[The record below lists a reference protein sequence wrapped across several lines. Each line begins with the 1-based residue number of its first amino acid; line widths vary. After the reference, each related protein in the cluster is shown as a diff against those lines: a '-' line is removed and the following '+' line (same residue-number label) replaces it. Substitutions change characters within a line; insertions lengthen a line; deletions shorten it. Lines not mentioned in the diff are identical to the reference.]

1 MRPLPKPQ
9 TSYIGNEAAVA
20 AALRLLH
27 ATRLLT
33 VAGPGGGGKTRLAL
47 AVAEAAA
54 PHFPAGVAW
63 VDLDALAA
71 PELVP
76 QAAAAALGV
85 AEEPGI
91 TTADGWGD
99 LLAEHLAEHQTEDQD
114 AAHLLLVLDNCEH
127 LAAACAQLLNRLLPS
142 APGLRVLVTS
152 RVPLGAAGERVW
164 PVPLLGLPPIGEG
177 EDAIEQIAAADA
189 VRLFCA
195 RAAQV
200 APAFTL
206 HNRNAAAVA
215 HICRL
220 LDGLP
225 LAIELAAA
233 RCNVLAP
240 QQIAARLDDSLRLLA
255 RQGPASDARHPSLA
269 AAIQWSY
276 QLLSPAEQTLFA
288 RLAVF
293 RGSFTLPAVEEVGT
307 DAAIGR
313 EQMLDLI
320 ADLADKSLL
329 AVTDS
334 SSGGDELRY
343 RLLTPLRQF
352 AAEQLA
358 AAGEHDLW
366 RGRHAAWALA
376 LAERAEPHLSGAQG
390 AHWLQQLAG
399 EHDDLRGALEWC
411 AAAPARAPDGLR
423 LAAALGRFWCL
434 HGHLSEGKHW
444 LQTFLA
450 ALPPDEE
457 PQVQVNARN
466 TLARIAFLESNP
478 ASARTLSLAAL
489 ELARRLEYDEGVE
502 TAQISLGAALWELG
516 DYPAAR
522 RELEEIVR
530 YARALSHLAPLA
542 RSLNS
547 LGLVALHQGD
557 SQTAHTCFDESLALN
572 RRLGDQVGA
581 ATALYNLAS
590 QAGDG
595 GDYARAR
602 LLYGEALTLQTA
614 VGNRSVVAD
623 IQVNLGDMAAAQGD
637 FGTAAADYEAARA
650 IYDSLGTPGDNA
662 YVYAGMGEI
671 AFYQGRCDEAQRHY
685 AAALE
690 LFRAAGNRR
699 LIGRCLCWL
708 GRIACRM
715 GDLSGAAALTAE
727 ALDLRRSI
735 GHVMGILFSLDIGCA
750 ELALAAGE
758 PLVAARLLG
767 AVERARAGQ
776 GRPRAPVEAQEAERL
791 IARLHEQIS
800 VADLTLCWSEGQE
813 MTLDEAA
820 AYALDTLSP
829 ANLLRAHSRRGRE
842 LRLFALGRGRV
853 YRGDRL
859 LTAADWT
866 YSKARELVFYLLC
879 HPNSTREQIGLA
891 FWPDANAEQVR
902 KRFSAALAHA
912 RSALGREHDSIRL
925 EDGRY
930 RLDLPP
936 ASWCDLHEFRAKLLA
951 AQRLLRQGQDCEGEK
966 RQAAA
971 PLLAEAIALYG
982 GDLVEDMTTDEWP
995 LSLRTALQ
1003 QQFLDVLLLLGS
1015 LHQEG
1020 GRPEAAIAVYQR
1032 AVAHDPYLE
1041 DAHLELIRC
1050 LARSGRRRDALR
1062 QYTALA
1068 AALAELD
1075 AAPAP
1080 ATEAL
1085 AARIRRNEPV

>member
-20 AALRLLH
+20 AALRLLDE
-27 ATRLLT
+27 TSLLT
-33 VAGPGGGGKTRLAL
+33 ITGPGGGGKTRLAL
-47 AVAEAAA
+47 AVAAAGA

-63 VDLDALAA
+63 VDLDPLVA

-76 QAAAAALGV
+76 QAVGAALGV
-85 AEEPGI
+85 AEEPEI
-91 TTADGWGD
+91 ATADGWGD
-99 LLAEHLAEHQTEDQD
+99 LLAEYLAQDQS

-127 LAAACAQLLNRLLPS
+127 LAEACAHLLNRLRPS
-142 APGLRVLVTS
+142 VPGLRVLVTS
-152 RVPLGAAGERVW
+152 RVPLGARGERVW
-164 PVPLLGLPPIGEG
+164 PVPLLSLPVIGEA
-177 EDAIEQIAAADA
+177 EAVPVDQIAAADA

-206 HNRNAAAVA
+206 HERNAAAVA

-240 QQIAARLDDSLRLLA
+240 PQIAARLDDSLHLLA

-269 AAIQWSY
+269 AAIEWSH

-293 RGSFTLPAVEEVGT
+293 RGSFTLPAAEEVCT

-313 EQMLDLI
+313 GQMLDLI

-329 AVTDS
+329 ALSD
-334 SSGGDELRY
+334 GGDELRY

-358 AAGEHDLW
+358 AAGELEVW
-366 RGRHAAWALA
+366 RERHAAWCLA
-376 LAERAEPHLSGAQG
+376 LAERAEPHLPGPQGAQ
-390 AHWLQQLAG
+390 WLQRLAG
-399 EHDDLRGALEWC
+399 EHDDLRDALEWC
-411 AAAPARAPDGLR
+411 AAAPARATDGLR

-434 HGHLSEGKHW
+434 RGHLGEGKGW

-450 ALPPDEE
+450 AVPADAV
-457 PQVQVNARN
+457 PQTEVSALN
-466 TLARIAFLESNP
+466 TLARIAFLESNF
-478 ASARTLSLAAL
+478 ASARVLSLRSL
-489 ELARRLEYDEGVE
+489 ELARGLEYDEGVE

-516 DYPAAR
+516 DYAAAR

-530 YARALSHLAPLA
+530 YTRALGHLAPLA
-542 RSLNS
+542 RGLNS
-547 LGLVALHQGD
+547 LGLVAQQQGD
-557 SQTAHTCFDESLALN
+557 GRVADACFEESLSIN

-581 ATALYNLAS
+581 ATALYNLAM
-590 QAGDG
+590 QTGYA

-602 LLYGEALTLQTA
+602 LLYAEALALQTA

-637 FGTAAADYEAARA
+637 YGTAAAAYEAARA
-650 IYDSLGTPGDNA
+650 IYDSLGTPGDNG
-662 YVYAGMGEI
+662 YVYAGMGEV
-671 AFYQGRCDEAQRHY
+671 AFYQGRHDEAQRHY

-690 LFRAAGNRR
+690 LFRTAGNRR

-708 GRIACRM
+708 GRIACRQ
-715 GDLSGAAALTAE
+715 GDITGAAALTAE

-767 AVERARAGQ
+767 AVECARREQ
-776 GRPRAPVEAQEAERL
+776 GRPREPVEAQEAERL

-813 MTLDEAA
+813 MALDEAA

-829 ANLLRAHSRRGRE
+829 VNLLRAHSRRGRE

-912 RSALGREHDSIRL
+912 RSALGREHESIRL
-925 EDGRY
+925 EDGCY

-936 ASWCDLHEFRAKLLA
+936 TSWCDLHEFTAKMQA
-951 AQRLLRQGQDCEGEK
+951 AQRLLRQGQD
-966 RQAAA
+966 RQAAV
-971 PLLAEAIALYG
+971 PLLAEAAALYG
-982 GDLVEDMTTDEWP
+982 GDLLEDMMGEEWP
-995 LSLRTALQ
+995 ASRRTALQ
-1003 QQFLDVLLLLGS
+1003 QQLLDALLLLGK

-1020 GRPEAAIAVYQR
+1020 ARPDAAIAVYER
-1032 AVAHDPYLE
+1032 AVAQDPYLE

-1062 QYTALA
+1062 QYATLA

-1075 AAPAP
+1075 ATPSP
-1080 ATEAL
+1080 ATAAL
-1085 AARIRRNEPV
+1085 AARIRRSESV

>member
-20 AALRLLH
+20 AALSLLH
-27 ATRLLT
+27 DTRLLT
-33 VAGPGGGGKTRLAL
+33 ITGPGGGGKTRLAL
-47 AVAEAAA
+47 AVAEASV
-54 PHFPAGVAW
+54 PHFAAGVAW
-63 VDLDALAA
+63 VDLDALTA
-71 PELVP
+71 PEPVP

-99 LLAEHLAEHQTEDQD
+99 LLAEHLAEHQAENQAENQAD
-114 AAHLLLVLDNCEH
+114 AHLLLVLDNCEH
-127 LAAACAQLLNRLLPS
+127 LAAACAQLVNRLLPS
-142 APGLRVLVTS
+142 ARGLRVLVTS

-164 PVPLLGLPPIGEG
+164 PVPLLGLPPSGEA
-177 EDAIEQIAAADA
+177 EDAIKQIAAADA
-189 VRLFCA
+189 VRLFCV

-206 HNRNAAAVA
+206 HERNAAAVA

-313 EQMLDLI
+313 GQMLDLI

-352 AAEQLA
+352 AADQLA
-358 AAGEHDLW
+358 AAGEHELW

-376 LAERAEPHLSGAQG
+376 LAERAGPHLSGPQG
-390 AHWLQQLAG
+390 AQWLQQLAD

-411 AAAPARAPDGLR
+411 AAAPMRAPDGLR

-444 LQTFLA
+444 LQTFLP

-457 PQVQVNARN
+457 PQAQVNARN

-530 YARALSHLAPLA
+530 YTRALGHLAPLA
-542 RSLNS
+542 RGLNS
-547 LGLVALHQGD
+547 LGLVAQQQGD
-557 SQTAHTCFDESLALN
+557 GRVADACFEESLSIN

-581 ATALYNLAS
+581 ATALYNLAM
-590 QAGDG
+590 QTGYA

-602 LLYGEALTLQTA
+602 LLYGEALALQTA

-637 FGTAAADYEAARA
+637 YGTAAAAYEAARA
-650 IYDSLGTPGDNA
+650 IYDSLGTPGDNG
-662 YVYAGMGEI
+662 YVYAGMGEV
-671 AFYQGRCDEAQRHY
+671 AFYQGRHDEAQRHY

-690 LFRAAGNRR
+690 LFRTAGNRR

-708 GRIACRM
+708 GRIACRQ
-715 GDLSGAAALTAE
+715 GDITGAAALTAE

-767 AVERARAGQ
+767 AVECARREQ
-776 GRPRAPVEAQEAERL
+776 GRPREPVEAQEAERL

-813 MTLDEAA
+813 MALDEAA

-829 ANLLRAHSRRGRE
+829 VNLLRAHSRRGRE

-912 RSALGREHDSIRL
+912 RSALGREHESIRL
-925 EDGRY
+925 EDGCY

-936 ASWCDLHEFRAKLLA
+936 TSWCDLHEFTAKMQA
-951 AQRLLRQGQDCEGEK
+951 AQRLLRQGQD
-966 RQAAA
+966 RQTAV
-971 PLLAEAIALYG
+971 PLLAEAAALYG
-982 GDLVEDMTTDEWP
+982 GDLLEDMMGEEWP
-995 LSLRTALQ
+995 ASRRTALQ
-1003 QQFLDVLLLLGS
+1003 QQFLDALLLLGK

-1020 GRPEAAIAVYQR
+1020 VRPDAAIAVYER
-1032 AVAHDPYLE
+1032 AVAQDPYLE

-1062 QYTALA
+1062 QYATLA

-1075 AAPAP
+1075 ATPSP
-1080 ATEAL
+1080 ATAAL
-1085 AARIRRNEPV
+1085 AARIRRSESV